1 MTVDI
6 AWFLVAA
13 LVCWL
18 GIVVWL
24 SAREGLR
31 WRLDVLAWLGAIGV
45 PPFVVY
51 FGARS
56 DLTVAG
62 CVLAA
67 AAWLACAALLR
78 RLIRAPRA
86 RPDGA
91 GDGTRTPS

>member
-24 SAREGLR
+24 SARGGLR
-31 WRLDVLAWLGAIGV
+31 WRLDLLAWLGAIGL
-45 PPFVVY
+45 PLFVVY

-56 DLTVAG
+56 DLTIAG

-67 AAWLACAALLR
+67 VTWLACAALLG
-78 RLIRAPRA
+78 RLRGPRA